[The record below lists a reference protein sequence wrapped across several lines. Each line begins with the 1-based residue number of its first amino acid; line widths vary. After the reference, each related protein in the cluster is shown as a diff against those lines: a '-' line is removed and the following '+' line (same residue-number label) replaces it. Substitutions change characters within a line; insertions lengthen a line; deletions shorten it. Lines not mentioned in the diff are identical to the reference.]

1 MKSRYLKKHKSVQ
14 VKNLL
19 RKYFKRFLPRRARKK
34 ARRFAYFRA
43 VTRLSSRLHQIGKKR
58 RTAYLRRPRASEL
71 SVFRTAR
78 RTRAQNRQF
87 ARQLPRV
94 ARLYTLRSNFMRFRH
109 L

>member
-1 MKSRYLKKHKSVQ
+1 MHR
-14 VKNLL
+14 
-19 RKYFKRFLPRRARKK
+19 YFKRFLPRRAQKR

-43 VTRLSSRLHQIGKKR
+43 ATRLNSRLQQIGKKR
-58 RTAYLRRPRASEL
+58 RVAYLRRPRASEL

-78 RTRAQNRQF
+78 CTRAQNRQF
-87 ARQLPRV
+87 AQQLPRA